1 MNEQEGWCGEQIQN
15 LLASD
20 TIFMI
25 VDQLESYTIRGGF
38 DSKTLIVKH
47 LNKEKK
53 RTEIVFS

>member
-1 MNEQEGWCGEQIQN
+1 MVWRTEIQN
-15 LLASD
+15 LLASN

-25 VDQLESYTIRGGF
+25 VDQLESHTIRGFF

-53 RTEIVFS
+53 MTEIVFS